1 MTIRPKDRKL
11 AELILFI
18 SERSE
23 GDPRFG
29 AGKLNKLLFYSDFG
43 AYRLFGK
50 SITGQQ
56 YQKLSN
62 GPAPRRLAA
71 IRDAL
76 LARHELAIRQ
86 KESSNRNA
94 ERSFAL
100 RSANLSVFS
109 ADEIALVTRII
120 QENWENDEYH
130 RGYYSTDSAHWEGGV
145 AEFETIPYEWALL
158 SKRPPT
164 DKDRRMCEASGALAT
179 AVLSG
184 ERKVYPVDEKTLLGP
199 GIRQPARRSRATRAS
214 DQRKPEGSDVKTA
227 NRSRVRRKN
236 QRKSSPLVRSNAGR
250 H

>member
-50 SITGQQ
+50 SITGQP

-71 IRDAL
+71 VRDAL
-76 LARHELAIRQ
+76 LARRELAIRQ
-86 KESSNRNA
+86 KESSNRKA
-94 ERSFAL
+94 DRSFAL
-100 RSANLSVFS
+100 RSANLSGFG
-109 ADEIALVTRII
+109 ADEIALVTRLIE
-120 QENWENDEYH
+120 ENWENDEYH

-164 DKDRRMCEASGALAT
+164 EKDRRMCEAT
-179 AVLSG
+179 AGIAAAILSG
-184 ERKVYPVDEKTLLGP
+184 ERKVYPVDEKTLLRP
-199 GIRQPARRSRATRAS
+199 GVHRSNRRSRTARAS
-214 DQRKPEGSDVKTA
+214 DKRKLARADVKTA
-227 NRSRVRRKN
+227 NRPGVRRKN
-236 QRKSSPLVRSNAGR
+236 RRRSATMVRSDAGR
-250 H
+250 D